1 MVLGNEFSEKI
12 QKLKSSNTKTLNSEL
27 EIEKTKSKLL
37 SLILLLIASGSFIY
51 LIYYTDR
58 KSREKSLN
66 KIIAAKT
73 ISETEIDIK
82 NKISAQLHDNIG
94 GSLAALKM
102 RLSQLN
108 DPNYYQALKSEIN
121 NLELIYNQVR
131 DLSHDLNSDP
141 KFTSSFYEKLD
152 ISINKMIKSFSSKS
166 VNIFP
171 KEQINNIKDNSL
183 QTTILS
189 TCKELITNVIK
200 HAKAEM
206 INVDISA
213 HKNELIIMVFDN
225 GIGFDPIKESDNLG
239 FSQIKA
245 RTLLH
250 DGEFKIDS
258 NKNNGTTII
267 ASFKLYN

>member
-1 MVLGNEFSEKI
+1 M
-12 QKLKSSNTKTLNSEL
+12 
-27 EIEKTKSKLL
+27 IE
-37 SLILLLIASGSFIY
+37 
-51 LIYYTDR
+51 
-58 KSREKSLN
+58 
-66 KIIAAKT
+66 
-73 ISETEIDIK
+73 
-82 NKISAQLHDNIG
+82 
-94 GSLAALKM
+94 
-102 RLSQLN
+102 
-108 DPNYYQALKSEIN
+108 
-121 NLELIYNQVR
+121 
-131 DLSHDLNSDP
+131 
-141 KFTSSFYEKLD
+141 
-152 ISINKMIKSFSSKS
+152 SFSSKS

-171 KEQINNIKDNSL
+171 KEQINNIKDNTL

-213 HKNELIIMVFDN
+213 HKNELIIMVVDN
-225 GIGFDPIKESDNLG
+225 GIGFDPIKKSDNLG